1 MKISEV
7 DAKVIEAINAAKV
20 RLLQA
25 TGGRASDISVELR
38 RGFDDLVKWQVCLFV
53 ENCRQLGAQGDD
65 LEEVIATVCEK
76 HAKLDAVKQ
85 SKVARLQRMAEKLGV
100 KVEVLP

>member
-7 DAKVIEAINAAKV
+7 DAKVIEAINAAKD
-20 RLLQA
+20 RLMQA
-25 TGGRASDISVELR
+25 TGRRASDILVELR

-53 ENCRQLGAQGDD
+53 ENVRQLDSIGED
-65 LEEVIATVCEK
+65 LEEVIATVCAK
-76 HAKLDAVKQ
+76 HAKHAAQNKSELAQ
-85 SKVARLQRMAEKLGV
+85 LQRLAEKLGV